1 MLPRHV
7 GSSRGALVALQRH
20 FASVRTLQHPH
31 IAQVH
36 ELGCIGERYVVRG
49 ERLDGWELREVL
61 ARLLPERLDVSEA
74 DDIVRAIGSALV
86 YAHGRGIAHGDVR
99 PENVIVTMDHRV
111 VLTNFLARRT
121 AKVAAHPPRPS
132 DDVRGLARLAAEL
145 YTGGVSAQDL
155 RGAASGTVPAARLDA
170 IRAVLEEPARRRTG
184 TVTEF
189 LDRHRP
195 RISRGPCG
203 TAAAIVGLAGITV
216 EVAGDAAAGRS
227 DRGRCLGC
235 FVLFRR
241 ARLARVCTPAAATR
255 TRRTAWGDGAAA
267 APANG
272 PGATPGG
279 ATPVPAAQAEATA
292 TPSSPDPV
300 ETSTEPL
307 AAPQPG
313 APSAPAP
320 VVEPAGVTAAST
332 PPPASAPSVLSFGV
346 TGVNAREDH
355 SVVAIDVVRSGD
367 TTHET
372 AVGWWTSPD
381 TAHEDDDYANIGRQT
396 VTFRTG
402 ATVERVLIP
411 IVNDG
416 VRESDEEF
424 TVHLSRPRG
433 GVTGSVT
440 ATRVTLLDDD

>member
-1 MLPRHV
+1 VLPRHV
-7 GSSRGALVALQRH
+7 GSSRSALVALQRH
-20 FASVRTLQHPH
+20 FASIRTLQHPH

-61 ARLLPERLDVSEA
+61 ARLLPERLDVNEA

-132 DDVRGLARLAAEL
+132 DDVHGLARLAAEL

-189 LDRHRP
+189 LNA
-195 RISRGPCG
+195 
-203 TAAAIVGLAGITV
+203 TGL
-216 EVAGDAAAGRS
+216 
-227 DRGRCLGC
+227 
-235 FVLFRR
+235 VL
-241 ARLARVCTPAAATR
+241 A
-255 TRRTAWGDGAAA
+255 GAAA
-267 APANG
+267 EPQRPSSAWQESRSRWRVMLSLAAVVGVGALAASYYFDWRESASLLQQRGLDALRAVPAQ
-272 PGATPGG
+272 PPPSAKDVTATPGG
-279 ATPVPAAQAEATA
+279 ATPAPAAAQAEASA
-292 TPSSPDPV
+292 TPSSQDPA

-307 AAPQPG
+307 AAPQSG
-313 APSAPAP
+313 APSPPAPA
-320 VVEPAGVTAAST
+320 VDQAGVTAAST
-332 PPPASAPSVLSFGV
+332 PPPASALSVLSFGV
-346 TGVNAREDH
+346 TGVNARVDH

-381 TAHEDDDYANIGRQT
+381 TAHEDDDYADIGRQT
-396 VTFRTG
+396 VTFGTG
-402 ATVERVLIP
+402 ATVARVLIP

-416 VRESDEEF
+416 VRESDEQF

-433 GVTGSVT
+433 GVTGPVT

>member
-1 MLPRHV
+1 VLPRHV
-7 GSSRGALVALQRH
+7 GASRSALTALQRH
-20 FASVRTLQHPH
+20 FANVRTLQHPH

-36 ELGCIGERYVVRG
+36 ELGCVGERYVVRG

-99 PENVIVTMDHRV
+99 AENVIVTMDHRV

-121 AKVAAHPPRPS
+121 AKVAAQPPRPG

-145 YTGGVSAQDL
+145 YTGGVSPQDL
-155 RGAASGTVPAARLDA
+155 RGSVGGTVPAARLAA
-170 IRAVLEEPARRRTG
+170 IRGVLEGPARRRAG
-184 TVTEF
+184 TVTDF
-189 LDRHRP
+189 L
-195 RISRGPCG
+195 
-203 TAAAIVGLAGITV
+203 
-216 EVAGDAAAGRS
+216 AAAGLVSASAGAEPQPSWSAWQESRS
-227 DRGRCLGC
+227 RWRGRVMLSLAAVVAVGALAASYYSAGREWRESALLLQQRGLDALRG
-235 FVLFRR
+235 VT
-241 ARLARVCTPAAATR
+241 ARPPPTNPAATL
-255 TRRTAWGDGAAA
+255 
-267 APANG
+267 
-272 PGATPGG
+272 GG
-279 ATPVPAAQAEATA
+279 ATPAPAPAEATA
-292 TPSSPDPV
+292 TPSSSEAG
-300 ETSTEPL
+300 ETLTEPP
-307 AAPQPG
+307 ATPAPG
-313 APSAPAP
+313 APAPPAAAP
-320 VVEPAGVTAAST
+320 GVTASVPPLASE
-332 PPPASAPSVLSFGV
+332 PSVLSLGA
-346 TGVNAREDH
+346 TRVNAREDH

-367 TTHET
+367 TTQET

-381 TAHEDDDYANIGRQT
+381 TAHEDDDYANIGGQT

-402 ATVERVLIP
+402 ATVERLLIP

-416 VRESDEEF
+416 VRESDEVF

>member
-20 FASVRTLQHPH
+20 FASIRTLQHPH

-155 RGAASGTVPAARLDA
+155 RGTASGTVPAARLDA

-189 LDRHRP
+189 LDAT
-195 RISRGPCG
+195 GL
-203 TAAAIVGLAGITV
+203 VLAG
-216 EVAGDAAAGRS
+216 
-227 DRGRCLGC
+227 
-235 FVLFRR
+235 
-241 ARLARVCTPAAATR
+241 
-255 TRRTAWGDGAAA
+255 
-267 APANG
+267 APAEPQRPSSAWQESRSRWRVMLSLAAVIAVG
-272 PGATPGG
+272 ALAASYYADWRESALLLQQRGLDALRAVTAQPPPPRKDLAATPGG

-292 TPSSPDPV
+292 TPASPDPV

-313 APSAPAP
+313 APSPPAP